1 MPSEAPRRCASVASS
16 VSFARLAA
24 LALCGLAL
32 ASPAAAERIRDFAV
46 EIHLDPDGSFAVE
59 ERIDYDFEGEH
70 RHGIY
75 RDIPVRYE
83 RALGARHHVGLDV
96 EGVTDGTGAALPHAV
111 SRRGDSLRIRIGD
124 PDRTVT
130 GVQHY
135 RIRYRVRR
143 AMLFFPDHDE
153 LYWNAT
159 GTEWSLPIDRAVVSV
174 SLPAGVV
181 PADVRLACFAGP
193 RGAVAGSCEA
203 ARADR
208 TLRFAARGL
217 RAGEGLTIVLG
228 LPKGIVREPT
238 AWERAQAWLG
248 DTGILWALLPLATF
262 FGMLAAWRRLGRDD
276 GAEESIPVRYAP
288 PEGLTPAEVG
298 TLADERADLQDVTA
312 TILDLAVR
320 GQLSI
325 EEIGAKQFFFFG
337 SKDYRLRREQR
348 DTSGL
353 KAHEERL
360 LRGLFG
366 ANDEVL
372 VSELRNAFYTE
383 LPAIRK
389 ALYRELSGPGR
400 YFPTSPEGVRTRWA
414 IAGGALAV
422 LGFAALVTEAAPLPG
437 VVAGLCSGGVVL
449 AFSRVMP
456 RRTRKGRRALQEIRG
471 FEEFVRRA
479 DADRLARMGGRTIE
493 NFEKVLPFAVV
504 LGAAD
509 AWAEA
514 FADIYTRPPTWYRGA
529 GSAGDFQPRVFVNR
543 VGQSLGTIG
552 QSLASRPRGSGS
564 SGFGGGGFSGGGMGG
579 GGGGSW

>member
-1 MPSEAPRRCASVASS
+1 V
-16 VSFARLAA
+16 LAA
-24 LALCGLAL
+24 
-32 ASPAAAERIRDFAV
+32 PAAAERIRDFGV
-46 EIHLDPDGSFAVE
+46 EIRLDPDGSFSVE
-59 ERIDYDFEGEH
+59 ERIVYDFEGEH

-96 EGVTDGTGAALPHAV
+96 DGVTDESGAAQRHAV
-111 SRRGDSLRIRIGD
+111 SRRGDSLRIRVGD

-130 GVQHY
+130 GVRHY
-135 RIRYRVRR
+135 RVRYRVRR
-143 AMLFFPDHDE
+143 AMLFFPEHDE

-159 GTEWSLPIDRAVVSV
+159 GTEWDLPIDRAVVLV
-174 SLPAGVV
+174 RLPAGAM
-181 PADVRLACFAGP
+181 PADARLACFAGP

-203 ARADR
+203 ARADGAM
-208 TLRFAARGL
+208 RFEAREL
-217 RAGEGLTIVLG
+217 RAREGLTIVLG

-248 DTGILWALLPLATF
+248 DTGILWALLPIATF
-262 FGMLAAWRRLGRDD
+262 LGMLTAWRRFGRDD
-276 GAEESIPVRYAP
+276 GAEESIPVRYTP

-320 GQLSI
+320 GVLSI
-325 EEIGAKQFFFFG
+325 EEIGTRHFLFFG
-337 SKDYRLRREQR
+337 SKDYRLRRQR
-348 DTSGL
+348 RDASGPKAHERPDAGTL
-353 KAHEERL
+353 KAHEQRL

-366 ANDEVL
+366 GDEEVL

-437 VVAGLCSGGVVL
+437 VAAGLSAGGVVL

-479 DADRLARMGGRTIE
+479 DADRLARLGGRTVE

-514 FADIYTRPPTWYRGA
+514 FADIYTRPPDWYRGE
-529 GSAGDFQPRVFVNR
+529 GSAHDFQPRVFVNH